1 MGLAHLNLVSVLSF
15 SKAWYHRPRYRFLVS
30 VLSFF
35 EENAQKTKPMSN
47 RRLLSTT
54 QIKSVAHIG
63 FPYCLNIFEWF
74 CSHREEEHFEANETK
89 RKHQDCRHLVPL
101 DSPTKQET
109 CHFFSTS
116 SCLAERA

>member
-35 EENAQKTKPMSN
+35 EENAQITKPMSN

-54 QIKSVAHIG
+54 QIKSVAHISLVLKRIA
-63 FPYCLNIFEWF
+63 PAR
-74 CSHREEEHFEANETK
+74 HTKEAAKIHEGQK
-89 RKHQDCRHLVPL
+89 KLDCCPAVSRLL
-101 DSPTKQET
+101 G
-109 CHFFSTS
+109 
-116 SCLAERA
+116 